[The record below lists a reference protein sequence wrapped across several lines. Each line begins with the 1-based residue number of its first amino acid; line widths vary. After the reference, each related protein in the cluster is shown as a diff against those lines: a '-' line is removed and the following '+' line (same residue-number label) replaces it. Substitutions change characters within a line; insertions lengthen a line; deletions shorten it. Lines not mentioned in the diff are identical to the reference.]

1 MQADYFMMN
10 LPGFTAEASLYNKE
24 LGYGGMYRARISK
37 ALVDSKHM
45 VTSQSKFITLARYIG
60 DIGFPGQDV
69 MGACAHVC
77 ATVYGHRWG
86 SAGHNKCIADCFVS
100 IAFPRFAS

>member
-1 MQADYFMMN
+1 MQANYPMMN
-10 LPGFTAEASLYNKE
+10 LPGFTAETSLYNKE
-24 LGYGGMYRARISK
+24 LSYGVYGARISK

-45 VTSQSKFITLARYIG
+45 VTSQSEFITLARYIG

-77 ATVYGHRWG
+77 ATVIGHGWG

-100 IAFPRFAS
+100 IAFP

>member
-10 LPGFTAEASLYNKE
+10 LPGFTAETSLHNTE
-24 LGYGGMYRARISK
+24 LGCGVYRARISK

-45 VTSQSKFITLARYIG
+45 VTSQSKFITLAR

-86 SAGHNKCIADCFVS
+86 SASFNRCIADCFVS
-100 IAFPRFAS
+100 IAFPRFTS